1 MYRGLTKLEILGIA
15 IKKEKDAAKFYQDL
29 ANRIPN
35 PIVSEK
41 FSSLAK
47 EERKHRAILNAEY
60 NRITGGQ
67 RPILPEKWK
76 AAQTEVVIS
85 PDAPI
90 EELLLFAIERER
102 DAQKLYKSGAKAAT
116 GESSRVMFE
125 YLVEFEK
132 GHERALKAELAFYKK
147 APLFFEEYDEGIHI
161 GV

>member
-29 ANRIPN
+29 AGRIPN
-35 PIVSEK
+35 PIVKEK

-60 NRITGGQ
+60 KRITGGEK
-67 RPILPEKWK
+67 PVLPEKWK
-76 AAQTEVVIS
+76 ADRPEASIS

-90 EELLLFAIERER
+90 EELLLFAIEREK
-102 DAQKLYKSGAKAAT
+102 DAQKLYRSGAKTAE
-116 GESSRVMFE
+116 GESGRVMFE

-147 APLFFEEYDEGIHI
+147 APLFFEQYEEGIHV